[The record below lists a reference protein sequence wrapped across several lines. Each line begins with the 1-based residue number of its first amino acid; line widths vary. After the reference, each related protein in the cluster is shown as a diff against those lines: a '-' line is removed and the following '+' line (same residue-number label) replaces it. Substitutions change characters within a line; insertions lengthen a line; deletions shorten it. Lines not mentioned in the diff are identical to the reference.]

1 MYSWDRPEDRIS
13 ILQINSELRHAQL
26 ELISAHC
33 ATHQLRLRFN
43 AEDIARF
50 GQRDVLLKSV
60 QAASALNEYYS
71 SLEKKI
77 SGQEGIPEPA
87 GLSQEQVREAIDSV
101 SSYLREQR
109 ERYLPTAAPLSPN
122 QKATMWPYFSPDLL
136 DQVKIVQ
143 LENGAR
149 VPPPPFYQKARA
161 LGFENLPEI
170 AHMNSLTFLEV
181 VVFNERVTD
190 RSLFHALVHAVQFD
204 VLGLGRYSE
213 LFVNSFIRTRFHFS
227 VPLEAHAFSLES
239 KFAGSVSERFS
250 VEDQVRLWVRHG
262 RYDSAFDRPQPGGP
276 PYMDARPRRWWR
288 VARRFHP

>member
-1 MYSWDRPEDRIS
+1 MYSWDRAEDRVS

-33 ATHQLRLRFN
+33 TTHQLRLRFT

-50 GQRDVLLKSV
+50 GQRDVLLKSI

-77 SGQEGIPEPA
+77 PVERATEPA
-87 GLSQEQVREAIDSV
+87 GLREEQFGDAVACV

-109 ERYLPTAAPLSPN
+109 ERYEKTAVPLNPSH
-122 QKATMWPYFSPDLL
+122 KAAMWPYFSSALL

-143 LENGAR
+143 LENGSR
-149 VPPPPFYQKARA
+149 VPTPTFYEKARA
-161 LGFENLPEI
+161 LGFVNLPEI
-170 AHMNSLTFLEV
+170 AHMNSLTFLDV
-181 VVFNERVTD
+181 VVFNEKFSE

-204 VLGLGRYSE
+204 VLGLERYTE
-213 LFVNSFIRTRFHFS
+213 LFVRSFIHTRFHFS

-239 KFAGSVSERFS
+239 RFARPVPERFS
-250 VEDQVRLWVRHG
+250 VEEQVRLWVGQR
-262 RYDSAFDRPQPGGP
+262 RYELG
-276 PYMDARPRRWWR
+276 
-288 VARRFHP
+288 